1 MISQSEQYGVNM
13 KSQTSAVG
21 NYREQFPIHKSTHF
35 RDSKNRFMIF
45 SI

>member
-21 NYREQFPIHKSTHF
+21 NYREQFQIHKSTHF
-35 RDSKNRFMIF
+35 RYSKNRFIIF
-45 SI
+45 SV